1 MSKIAVV
8 HYLGATMRSRSVVAS
23 LLSDLVDDG
32 HEVSL
37 LDISH
42 FSTITQDLPPAWIAR
57 ALGQKV
63 FPHRFGEVLKELQVT
78 QYRPLAP
85 SNASVSPPA
94 KRWNE
99 CLQALDSELLT

>member
-23 LLSDLVDDG
+23 LLSDLVEDG
-32 HEVSL
+32 HELSL

-63 FPHRFGEVLKELQVT
+63 FPHRFGGVL
-78 QYRPLAP
+78 
-85 SNASVSPPA
+85 
-94 KRWNE
+94 
-99 CLQALDSELLT
+99 